1 MKNFILLLCVLL
13 SSIAALAQPFGP
25 ASQLAYDIYNQEGW
39 GRVMDV
45 FDIDDNGFLDVVYGV
60 KANDN
65 TWFTPMVAM
74 HMDFVTWQASAIM
87 DTLYPSTPADQYNYF
102 NEAYFFFERTDADGD
117 GDQDIL
123 TFDSVNDSIRL
134 VWFEDYGLGLQ
145 TPAQPFMTF
154 DDEIIAAHLADLN
167 HDGLKDLQV
176 TLANG
181 WTRANGL
188 PGGGFGPFQS
198 VPYTLPDFGV
208 YFGDFN
214 ADGLTDYAHYLNN
227 HVYIYIGAGNGVF
240 NSNLT
245 TVALNCDAYTGI
257 NFHDL
262 TGDGLP
268 ELIYESGWDV
278 FFLHNLGNGYFGNDS
293 SGNTP
298 PVIGEITVD
307 ETIGEGH
314 FFDAADLDGDGDKD
328 VLGDGVFSSVSG
340 EVFYWY
346 ENDGTGQFVPHVIQ
360 TEINPAA
367 AAWADLDNDGPMDII
382 LVGLEE
388 AWLFQHA
395 NWVLSGCTDPAAC
408 NYDPTAENWD
418 GSCCYGVCGCNYTW
432 AINYEPNATCNPEEC
447 LVLQEGYVFHD
458 ADEDGVWDADELPV
472 AGAELHFYPTG
483 ITTITDSEGFFSVG
497 VPLEVIQ
504 ISCETNNVFPYVT
517 TDNNIDYSV
526 GSVPD
531 DLFFGVSEEM
541 QIQQIETEVMVPVV
555 GYPCDMLTNHYVV
568 VHNPG
573 NVPLDVAAWVEP
585 DAMFTEFIPLT
596 EILDTING
604 RYYFDTVYVSPGSSV
619 SLPFRL
625 RTPTAENVGAILS
638 VECGAIAWFT
648 PDLYSVDSSLVSTTL
663 TCAYDPNDKAGFPVG
678 WSDAHYV
685 LVGDTIEYRIR
696 FQNTGNAPATDV
708 IVRDTLDS
716 SLDASSFEWL
726 GASHDMTYAYYAEN
740 RAMEFRFMG
749 IMLPDS
755 VNNEPLSHG
764 WIRYRMAV
772 QSTAVH
778 DELVE
783 NTAHIYF
790 DNNEAVVTNTT
801 DHRVFDCATF
811 QPQLEYNNGVLS
823 TVEGM
828 SYQWYYNAM
837 PLAGSNGATLDVVGE
852 GTYCV
857 TVQHPLGCIADQ
869 QCELVT
875 DVPDVVGSTLQLAIA
890 PHASGNGYMVS
901 SSESLEYVKLYD
913 PSGRLVFDKGGLH
926 QSSMHVSIDL
936 SVGVY
941 VIEYRGESGRVSMA
955 KLMVAQEKD

>member
-1 MKNFILLLCVLL
+1 MKHFILLVYVLL

-25 ASQLAYDIYNQEGW
+25 AGQLDYDIWEQQGW
-39 GRVMDV
+39 HRVMDAW
-45 FDIDDNGFLDVVYGV
+45 DMDDNGFDDAIFGV
-60 KANDN
+60 KATDN
-65 TWFTPMVAM
+65 SWFMVEIAYHAEYATWT
-74 HMDFVTWQASAIM
+74 SAAAM
-87 DTLYPSTPADQYNYF
+87 DTLHPSNPGGVSDYF
-102 NEAYFFFERTDADGD
+102 NQAYFFFERVDADGD
-117 GDQDIL
+117 GDEDLL
-123 TFDSVNDSIRL
+123 TFDTVDDSLRL
-134 VWFEDYGLGLQ
+134 IWFEDVGPNLM
-145 TPAQPFMTF
+145 TSSEIFRTF
-154 DDEIIAAHLADLN
+154 DDQLLAAHVADVN
-167 HDGLKDLQV
+167 HDGLRDLQLSFV
-176 TLANG
+176 NG
-181 WTRANGL
+181 WKRCDGL
-188 PGGGFGPFQS
+188 AGGGFGPAQD
-198 VPYTLPDFGV
+198 VPYTCPDYGV

-214 ADGLTDYAHYLNN
+214 ADGLADYAHYLNN

-245 TVALNCDAYTGI
+245 TVALNCDAFTGLH
-257 NFHDL
+257 FHDL

-268 ELIYESGWDV
+268 ELIYERGWDV

-314 FFDAADLDGDGDKD
+314 FFDAADLDGDGDMD

-346 ENDGTGQFVPHVIQ
+346 ENDGTGQFVPHVIE
-360 TEINPAA
+360 TEVNPAA
-367 AAWADLDNDGPMDII
+367 AIWVDVNEDEALDI
-382 LVGLEE
+382 LMVGNEE
-388 AWLFQHA
+388 AWFFLHNNF
-395 NWVLSGCTDPAAC
+395 VLSGCTDPGAC
-408 NYDPTAENWD
+408 NYDATAENWD
-418 GSCCYGVCGCNYTW
+418 GSCCYGVCGCNLSW
-432 AINYEPNATCNPEEC
+432 ALNYDPNATCDPGVC

-483 ITTITDSEGFFSVG
+483 ITTITDNEGFFSVG
-497 VPLEVIQ
+497 VPIEVLQ

-517 TDNNIDYSV
+517 TENNIDYSV
-526 GSVPD
+526 SSNPD
-531 DLFFGVSEEM
+531 DLYFGVSEEL

-573 NVPLDVAAWVEP
+573 NVPLDMAAWVEP
-585 DAMFTEFIPLT
+585 DAMFTDFIPLT
-596 EILDTING
+596 PMIDTLDG

-625 RTPTAENVGAILS
+625 LTPTADNAGAMLS
-638 VECGAIAWFT
+638 VACGAVAWFT
-648 PDLYSVDSSLVSTTL
+648 PDLYSIDSSLVTTEL
-663 TCAYDPNDKAGFPVG
+663 TCAYDPNDKAGFPAG

-685 LVGDTIEYRIR
+685 LADNTIEYRIR

-708 IVRDTLDS
+708 VVRDTIDS
-716 SLDASSFEWL
+716 SLDASTFEWL

-772 QSTAVH
+772 VPGAQH

-801 DHRVFDCATF
+801 DHRVFDCVTF
-811 QPQLEYNNGVLS
+811 EPQLEYNNGVLS

-875 DVPDVVGSTLQLAIA
+875 DVLEVGGSLLHLVIA
-890 PHASGNGYMVS
+890 PYASGNGYMVS
-901 SSESLEYVKLYD
+901 SSESLEYVKLFD
-913 PSGRLVFDKGGLH
+913 ASGRLVYDKG
-926 QSSMHVSIDL
+926 SMHQTSIHVEVDL
-936 SVGVY
+936 SVGCY
-941 VIEYRGESGRVSMA
+941 VIECRGESGRVSMA